1 MKKVVVLL
9 ILSMLYMSPTFGYP
23 PEYPYY
29 QSDNIMYYVF
39 ESEKTANVVTY
50 YMEFRVGWRP
60 FIYRDAVTIP
70 ETITYN
76 RQVFRV
82 TSFSSSYPD
91 YYSCVS
97 KITSLELPNTL
108 SSLGSLAYSRI
119 KSIDVPEALLGISDY
134 GFYGCYSLRD
144 LVIPDKVKTIGN
156 YAFANCIGL
165 THVHLGKSVE
175 TIGENVFLNSDSLT
189 SITVD
194 EENPYFM
201 VEDGVLYSK
210 DKRELLYCPKN
221 FSGIYRV
228 AEEVKRIGKSAFR
241 NCNQLTEIVLPE
253 GLEVIGDTAF
263 YGCTQLKQISL
274 PKSVSQI
281 GAYAYKGCPL
291 QGTLDLMNIKDIG
304 EGAFEGCTGLT
315 SVVLPENLLRIEASL
330 FQGCTGLTV
339 VNIPQCVTTIG
350 TSAFA
355 SCSRLQSVSIP
366 DEVERIEDYAFKGCS
381 NMKHLAIGNSV
392 KKIGVEAFGE
402 CRRLKSL
409 SIPASVDSILS
420 SFVDCDS
427 VSSLELKDGNRPI
440 LIEGKCFNGG
450 NMMIDTLYIGRKIS
464 GVPQFNECAYLST
477 LTVGSMILTMQDVSG
492 CKNLSKV
499 ICLGATPPEAT
510 MTTFSTVTLD
520 GTLVVPASAEEV
532 YRRTAPWRFFYTIE
546 TFPDVAPTKL
556 ILDTESYQITREDE
570 ALSLLA
576 TVYPEHATFSGLRW
590 TSSNEM
596 VATVSETGI
605 VHSNKEGEADIT
617 VSLNDGALTATCHVS
632 VHYVDAVEEHEADQV
647 SIYPNP
653 VDDMLHIEGVTTGTS
668 ITLYDMTGRL
678 VLSDRAYGGAMTF
691 DMSALKRG
699 VYLCRIQNKTYKI
712 VKR

>member
-1 MKKVVVLL
+1 M
-9 ILSMLYMSPTFGYP
+9 
-23 PEYPYY
+23 
-29 QSDNIMYYVF
+29 
-39 ESEKTANVVTY
+39 
-50 YMEFRVGWRP
+50 
-60 FIYRDAVTIP
+60 
-70 ETITYN
+70 
-76 RQVFRV
+76 
-82 TSFSSSYPD
+82 
-91 YYSCVS
+91 
-97 KITSLELPNTL
+97 
-108 SSLGSLAYSRI
+108 
-119 KSIDVPEALLGISDY
+119 
-134 GFYGCYSLRD
+134 
-144 LVIPDKVKTIGN
+144 
-156 YAFANCIGL
+156 
-165 THVHLGKSVE
+165 HLGKSVE

-201 VEDGVLYSK
+201 VDDGVLYSK

-355 SCSRLQSVSIP
+355 SCSRLQSVAIP

-492 CKNLSKV
+492 CKDLSKV

-570 ALSLLA
+570 VLSLLA

-653 VDDMLHIEGVTTGTS
+653 VDDMLHIDGVTTGTS

-699 VYLCRIQNKTYKI
+699 VYLCRIQNRTYKI

>member
-1 MKKVVVLL
+1 M
-9 ILSMLYMSPTFGYP
+9 
-23 PEYPYY
+23 
-29 QSDNIMYYVF
+29 
-39 ESEKTANVVTY
+39 
-50 YMEFRVGWRP
+50 
-60 FIYRDAVTIP
+60 
-70 ETITYN
+70 
-76 RQVFRV
+76 
-82 TSFSSSYPD
+82 
-91 YYSCVS
+91 
-97 KITSLELPNTL
+97 
-108 SSLGSLAYSRI
+108 
-119 KSIDVPEALLGISDY
+119 
-134 GFYGCYSLRD
+134 
-144 LVIPDKVKTIGN
+144 
-156 YAFANCIGL
+156 
-165 THVHLGKSVE
+165 HLGKSVE

-201 VEDGVLYSK
+201 VDDGVLYSK

-228 AEEVKRIGKSAFR
+228 AEEVKRISKSAFR

-263 YGCTQLKQISL
+263 YGCTQLKRISL

-355 SCSRLQSVSIP
+355 SCSRLQSVAIP

-427 VSSLELKDGNRPI
+427 VSSLDLKDGNRPI

-492 CKNLSKV
+492 CKDLSKV

-546 TFPDVAPTKL
+546 TFPDVAPAKL

-570 ALSLLA
+570 VLSLLA

-653 VDDMLHIEGVTTGTS
+653 VDDMLHIDGVTTGTS

-699 VYLCRIQNKTYKI
+699 VYLCRIQNRTYKI

>member
-1 MKKVVVLL
+1 M
-9 ILSMLYMSPTFGYP
+9 
-23 PEYPYY
+23 
-29 QSDNIMYYVF
+29 
-39 ESEKTANVVTY
+39 
-50 YMEFRVGWRP
+50 
-60 FIYRDAVTIP
+60 
-70 ETITYN
+70 
-76 RQVFRV
+76 
-82 TSFSSSYPD
+82 
-91 YYSCVS
+91 
-97 KITSLELPNTL
+97 
-108 SSLGSLAYSRI
+108 
-119 KSIDVPEALLGISDY
+119 
-134 GFYGCYSLRD
+134 
-144 LVIPDKVKTIGN
+144 
-156 YAFANCIGL
+156 
-165 THVHLGKSVE
+165 HLGKSVE

-201 VEDGVLYSK
+201 VDDGVLYSK

-339 VNIPQCVTTIG
+339 VNIPQCVTAIG

-355 SCSRLQSVSIP
+355 SCSRLQSVAIP

-492 CKNLSKV
+492 CKDLSKV

-546 TFPDVAPTKL
+546 TFPDVAPAKL

-570 ALSLLA
+570 VLSLLA
-576 TVYPEHATFSGLRW
+576 TVYPEPATFSGLRW

-653 VDDMLHIEGVTTGTS
+653 VDDMLHIDGVTTGTS

-699 VYLCRIQNKTYKI
+699 VYLCRIQNRTYKI

>member
-1 MKKVVVLL
+1 M
-9 ILSMLYMSPTFGYP
+9 
-23 PEYPYY
+23 
-29 QSDNIMYYVF
+29 
-39 ESEKTANVVTY
+39 
-50 YMEFRVGWRP
+50 
-60 FIYRDAVTIP
+60 
-70 ETITYN
+70 
-76 RQVFRV
+76 
-82 TSFSSSYPD
+82 
-91 YYSCVS
+91 
-97 KITSLELPNTL
+97 
-108 SSLGSLAYSRI
+108 
-119 KSIDVPEALLGISDY
+119 
-134 GFYGCYSLRD
+134 
-144 LVIPDKVKTIGN
+144 
-156 YAFANCIGL
+156 
-165 THVHLGKSVE
+165 HLGKSVE

-201 VEDGVLYSK
+201 VDDGVLYSK

-228 AEEVKRIGKSAFR
+228 AEEVKRISKSAFR

-263 YGCTQLKQISL
+263 YGCTQLKRISL

-355 SCSRLQSVSIP
+355 SCSRLQSVAIP

-492 CKNLSKV
+492 CKDLSKV

-546 TFPDVAPTKL
+546 TFPDVAPAKL

-570 ALSLLA
+570 VLSLLA

-653 VDDMLHIEGVTTGTS
+653 VDDMLHIDGVTTGTS

-678 VLSDRAYGGAMTF
+678 VLSDRAYGVAMTF

-699 VYLCRIQNKTYKI
+699 VYLCRIQNRTYKI

>member
-1 MKKVVVLL
+1 M
-9 ILSMLYMSPTFGYP
+9 
-23 PEYPYY
+23 
-29 QSDNIMYYVF
+29 
-39 ESEKTANVVTY
+39 
-50 YMEFRVGWRP
+50 
-60 FIYRDAVTIP
+60 
-70 ETITYN
+70 
-76 RQVFRV
+76 
-82 TSFSSSYPD
+82 
-91 YYSCVS
+91 
-97 KITSLELPNTL
+97 
-108 SSLGSLAYSRI
+108 
-119 KSIDVPEALLGISDY
+119 
-134 GFYGCYSLRD
+134 
-144 LVIPDKVKTIGN
+144 
-156 YAFANCIGL
+156 
-165 THVHLGKSVE
+165 HLGKSVE

-201 VEDGVLYSK
+201 VDDGVLYSK

-241 NCNQLTEIVLPE
+241 ICNQLTEIVLPE

-339 VNIPQCVTTIG
+339 VNIPQCVTAIG
-350 TSAFA
+350 ISAFA
-355 SCSRLQSVSIP
+355 SCSRLQSVAIP

-492 CKNLSKV
+492 CKDLSKV

-546 TFPDVAPTKL
+546 TFPDVAPAKL

-570 ALSLLA
+570 VLSLLA

-653 VDDMLHIEGVTTGTS
+653 VDDMLHIDGVITGTS

-699 VYLCRIQNKTYKI
+699 VYLCRIQNRTYKI

>member
-1 MKKVVVLL
+1 M
-9 ILSMLYMSPTFGYP
+9 
-23 PEYPYY
+23 
-29 QSDNIMYYVF
+29 
-39 ESEKTANVVTY
+39 
-50 YMEFRVGWRP
+50 
-60 FIYRDAVTIP
+60 
-70 ETITYN
+70 
-76 RQVFRV
+76 
-82 TSFSSSYPD
+82 
-91 YYSCVS
+91 
-97 KITSLELPNTL
+97 
-108 SSLGSLAYSRI
+108 
-119 KSIDVPEALLGISDY
+119 
-134 GFYGCYSLRD
+134 
-144 LVIPDKVKTIGN
+144 
-156 YAFANCIGL
+156 
-165 THVHLGKSVE
+165 HLGKSVE

-201 VEDGVLYSK
+201 VDDGVLYSK

-355 SCSRLQSVSIP
+355 SCSRLQSVAIP

-492 CKNLSKV
+492 CKDLSKV

-546 TFPDVAPTKL
+546 TFPDVAPAKL

-570 ALSLLA
+570 VLSLLA

-596 VATVSETGI
+596 VATVSDTGI

-653 VDDMLHIEGVTTGTS
+653 VDDMLHIDGVTTGTS

-699 VYLCRIQNKTYKI
+699 VYLCRIQNRTYKI

>member
-1 MKKVVVLL
+1 M
-9 ILSMLYMSPTFGYP
+9 
-23 PEYPYY
+23 
-29 QSDNIMYYVF
+29 
-39 ESEKTANVVTY
+39 
-50 YMEFRVGWRP
+50 
-60 FIYRDAVTIP
+60 
-70 ETITYN
+70 
-76 RQVFRV
+76 
-82 TSFSSSYPD
+82 
-91 YYSCVS
+91 
-97 KITSLELPNTL
+97 
-108 SSLGSLAYSRI
+108 
-119 KSIDVPEALLGISDY
+119 
-134 GFYGCYSLRD
+134 
-144 LVIPDKVKTIGN
+144 
-156 YAFANCIGL
+156 
-165 THVHLGKSVE
+165 HLGKSVE

-201 VEDGVLYSK
+201 VDDGVLYSK

-355 SCSRLQSVSIP
+355 SCSRLQSVAIP

-492 CKNLSKV
+492 CKDLSKV

-546 TFPDVAPTKL
+546 TFPDVAPAKL

-570 ALSLLA
+570 VLSLLA

-617 VSLNDGALTATCHVS
+617 VLLNDGALTATCHVS

-653 VDDMLHIEGVTTGTS
+653 VDDMLHIDGVTTGTS

-699 VYLCRIQNKTYKI
+699 VYLCRIQNRTYKI

>member
-1 MKKVVVLL
+1 M
-9 ILSMLYMSPTFGYP
+9 
-23 PEYPYY
+23 
-29 QSDNIMYYVF
+29 
-39 ESEKTANVVTY
+39 
-50 YMEFRVGWRP
+50 
-60 FIYRDAVTIP
+60 
-70 ETITYN
+70 
-76 RQVFRV
+76 
-82 TSFSSSYPD
+82 
-91 YYSCVS
+91 
-97 KITSLELPNTL
+97 
-108 SSLGSLAYSRI
+108 
-119 KSIDVPEALLGISDY
+119 
-134 GFYGCYSLRD
+134 
-144 LVIPDKVKTIGN
+144 
-156 YAFANCIGL
+156 
-165 THVHLGKSVE
+165 HLGKSVE

-201 VEDGVLYSK
+201 VDDGVLYSK

-281 GAYAYKGCPL
+281 GAYAYKCCPL

-339 VNIPQCVTTIG
+339 VNIPQCVTAIG
-350 TSAFA
+350 ISAFA
-355 SCSRLQSVSIP
+355 SCSRLQSVAIP

-492 CKNLSKV
+492 CKDLSKV

-546 TFPDVAPTKL
+546 TFPDVAPAKL

-570 ALSLLA
+570 VLSLLA

-653 VDDMLHIEGVTTGTS
+653 VDDMLHIDGVITGTS

-699 VYLCRIQNKTYKI
+699 VYLCRIQNRTYKI

>member
-1 MKKVVVLL
+1 M
-9 ILSMLYMSPTFGYP
+9 
-23 PEYPYY
+23 
-29 QSDNIMYYVF
+29 
-39 ESEKTANVVTY
+39 
-50 YMEFRVGWRP
+50 
-60 FIYRDAVTIP
+60 
-70 ETITYN
+70 
-76 RQVFRV
+76 
-82 TSFSSSYPD
+82 
-91 YYSCVS
+91 
-97 KITSLELPNTL
+97 
-108 SSLGSLAYSRI
+108 
-119 KSIDVPEALLGISDY
+119 
-134 GFYGCYSLRD
+134 
-144 LVIPDKVKTIGN
+144 
-156 YAFANCIGL
+156 
-165 THVHLGKSVE
+165 HLGKSVE

-201 VEDGVLYSK
+201 VDDGVLYSK

-228 AEEVKRIGKSAFR
+228 AEEVKRISKSAFR

-263 YGCTQLKQISL
+263 YGCTQLKRISL

-315 SVVLPENLLRIEASL
+315 SVVLPENLLRIEVSL

-355 SCSRLQSVSIP
+355 SCSRLQSVAIP

-492 CKNLSKV
+492 CKDLSKV

-546 TFPDVAPTKL
+546 TFPDVAPAKL

-570 ALSLLA
+570 VLSLLA

-653 VDDMLHIEGVTTGTS
+653 VDDMLHIDGVTTGTS

-699 VYLCRIQNKTYKI
+699 VYLCRIQNRTYKI

>member
-1 MKKVVVLL
+1 M
-9 ILSMLYMSPTFGYP
+9 
-23 PEYPYY
+23 
-29 QSDNIMYYVF
+29 
-39 ESEKTANVVTY
+39 
-50 YMEFRVGWRP
+50 
-60 FIYRDAVTIP
+60 
-70 ETITYN
+70 
-76 RQVFRV
+76 
-82 TSFSSSYPD
+82 
-91 YYSCVS
+91 
-97 KITSLELPNTL
+97 
-108 SSLGSLAYSRI
+108 
-119 KSIDVPEALLGISDY
+119 
-134 GFYGCYSLRD
+134 
-144 LVIPDKVKTIGN
+144 
-156 YAFANCIGL
+156 
-165 THVHLGKSVE
+165 HLGKSVE

-201 VEDGVLYSK
+201 VDDGVLYSK

-355 SCSRLQSVSIP
+355 SCSRLQSVAIP

-492 CKNLSKV
+492 CKDLSKV

-546 TFPDVAPTKL
+546 TFPDVAPAKL

-570 ALSLLA
+570 VLSLLA

-653 VDDMLHIEGVTTGTS
+653 VADMLHIDGVTTGTS
-668 ITLYDMTGRL
+668 ITLYDMPGRL

-699 VYLCRIQNKTYKI
+699 VYLCRIQNRTYKI

>member
-1 MKKVVVLL
+1 M
-9 ILSMLYMSPTFGYP
+9 
-23 PEYPYY
+23 
-29 QSDNIMYYVF
+29 
-39 ESEKTANVVTY
+39 
-50 YMEFRVGWRP
+50 
-60 FIYRDAVTIP
+60 
-70 ETITYN
+70 
-76 RQVFRV
+76 
-82 TSFSSSYPD
+82 
-91 YYSCVS
+91 
-97 KITSLELPNTL
+97 
-108 SSLGSLAYSRI
+108 
-119 KSIDVPEALLGISDY
+119 
-134 GFYGCYSLRD
+134 
-144 LVIPDKVKTIGN
+144 
-156 YAFANCIGL
+156 
-165 THVHLGKSVE
+165 HLGKSVE

-201 VEDGVLYSK
+201 VDDGVLYSK

-228 AEEVKRIGKSAFR
+228 AEEVKRISKSAFR

-263 YGCTQLKQISL
+263 YGCTQLKRISL

-355 SCSRLQSVSIP
+355 SCSRLQSVAIP

-492 CKNLSKV
+492 CKDLSKV

-546 TFPDVAPTKL
+546 TFPDVAPAKL

-699 VYLCRIQNKTYKI
+699 VYLCRIQNRTYKI

>member
-1 MKKVVVLL
+1 M
-9 ILSMLYMSPTFGYP
+9 
-23 PEYPYY
+23 
-29 QSDNIMYYVF
+29 
-39 ESEKTANVVTY
+39 
-50 YMEFRVGWRP
+50 
-60 FIYRDAVTIP
+60 
-70 ETITYN
+70 
-76 RQVFRV
+76 
-82 TSFSSSYPD
+82 
-91 YYSCVS
+91 
-97 KITSLELPNTL
+97 
-108 SSLGSLAYSRI
+108 
-119 KSIDVPEALLGISDY
+119 
-134 GFYGCYSLRD
+134 
-144 LVIPDKVKTIGN
+144 
-156 YAFANCIGL
+156 
-165 THVHLGKSVE
+165 HLGKSVE

-201 VEDGVLYSK
+201 VDDGVLYSK

-339 VNIPQCVTTIG
+339 VNIPQCVTAIG
-350 TSAFA
+350 TSAFRQ
-355 SCSRLQSVSIP
+355 CSRLQSVAIP

-492 CKNLSKV
+492 CKDLSKV

-546 TFPDVAPTKL
+546 TFPDVAPAKL

-570 ALSLLA
+570 VLSLLA

-653 VDDMLHIEGVTTGTS
+653 VDDMLHIDGVTTGTS

-699 VYLCRIQNKTYKI
+699 VYLCRIQNRTYKI

>member
-1 MKKVVVLL
+1 M
-9 ILSMLYMSPTFGYP
+9 
-23 PEYPYY
+23 
-29 QSDNIMYYVF
+29 
-39 ESEKTANVVTY
+39 
-50 YMEFRVGWRP
+50 
-60 FIYRDAVTIP
+60 
-70 ETITYN
+70 
-76 RQVFRV
+76 
-82 TSFSSSYPD
+82 
-91 YYSCVS
+91 
-97 KITSLELPNTL
+97 
-108 SSLGSLAYSRI
+108 
-119 KSIDVPEALLGISDY
+119 
-134 GFYGCYSLRD
+134 
-144 LVIPDKVKTIGN
+144 
-156 YAFANCIGL
+156 
-165 THVHLGKSVE
+165 HLGKSVE

-201 VEDGVLYSK
+201 VDDGVLYSK

-355 SCSRLQSVSIP
+355 SCSRLQSVAIP

-546 TFPDVAPTKL
+546 TFPDVAPAKL

-570 ALSLLA
+570 VLSLLA

-653 VDDMLHIEGVTTGTS
+653 VDDMLHIDGVITGTS

-699 VYLCRIQNKTYKI
+699 VYLCRIQNRTYKI

>member
-1 MKKVVVLL
+1 MKKVVALL
-9 ILSMLYMSPTFGYP
+9 ILSMLYMSPSFGYP

-60 FIYRDAVTIP
+60 FVYRDAVTIP

-119 KSIDVPEALLGISDY
+119 KSIDLPEALLGISDY
-134 GFYGCYSLRD
+134 GFYGCYSSRD

-175 TIGENVFLNSDSLT
+175 TIGENVFLNSDSLI

-201 VEDGVLYSK
+201 VDDGVLYSK

-355 SCSRLQSVSIP
+355 SCSRLQSVAIP

-492 CKNLSKV
+492 CKDLSKV

-546 TFPDVAPTKL
+546 TFPDVAPAKL

-570 ALSLLA
+570 VLSLLA

-653 VDDMLHIEGVTTGTS
+653 VDDMLHIDGVTTGTS

-699 VYLCRIQNKTYKI
+699 VYLCRIQNRTYKI

>member
-1 MKKVVVLL
+1 M
-9 ILSMLYMSPTFGYP
+9 
-23 PEYPYY
+23 
-29 QSDNIMYYVF
+29 
-39 ESEKTANVVTY
+39 
-50 YMEFRVGWRP
+50 
-60 FIYRDAVTIP
+60 
-70 ETITYN
+70 
-76 RQVFRV
+76 
-82 TSFSSSYPD
+82 
-91 YYSCVS
+91 
-97 KITSLELPNTL
+97 
-108 SSLGSLAYSRI
+108 
-119 KSIDVPEALLGISDY
+119 
-134 GFYGCYSLRD
+134 
-144 LVIPDKVKTIGN
+144 
-156 YAFANCIGL
+156 
-165 THVHLGKSVE
+165 HLGKSVE

-201 VEDGVLYSK
+201 VDDGVLYSK

-339 VNIPQCVTTIG
+339 VNIPQCVTAIG
-350 TSAFA
+350 ISAFA
-355 SCSRLQSVSIP
+355 SCSRLQSVAIP

-440 LIEGKCFNGG
+440 LIEDKCFNGG

-492 CKNLSKV
+492 CKDLSKV

-546 TFPDVAPTKL
+546 TFPDVAPAKL

-570 ALSLLA
+570 VLSLLA

-653 VDDMLHIEGVTTGTS
+653 VDDMLHIDGVITGTS

-699 VYLCRIQNKTYKI
+699 VYLCRIQNRTYKI

>member
-1 MKKVVVLL
+1 M
-9 ILSMLYMSPTFGYP
+9 
-23 PEYPYY
+23 
-29 QSDNIMYYVF
+29 
-39 ESEKTANVVTY
+39 
-50 YMEFRVGWRP
+50 
-60 FIYRDAVTIP
+60 
-70 ETITYN
+70 
-76 RQVFRV
+76 
-82 TSFSSSYPD
+82 
-91 YYSCVS
+91 
-97 KITSLELPNTL
+97 
-108 SSLGSLAYSRI
+108 
-119 KSIDVPEALLGISDY
+119 
-134 GFYGCYSLRD
+134 
-144 LVIPDKVKTIGN
+144 
-156 YAFANCIGL
+156 
-165 THVHLGKSVE
+165 HLGKSVE

-201 VEDGVLYSK
+201 VDDGVLYSK

-339 VNIPQCVTTIG
+339 VNIPQCVTAIG

-355 SCSRLQSVSIP
+355 SCSRLQSVAIP

-492 CKNLSKV
+492 CKDLSKV

-546 TFPDVAPTKL
+546 TFPDVAPAKL

-570 ALSLLA
+570 VLSLLA

-653 VDDMLHIEGVTTGTS
+653 VDDMLHIDGVTTGTS

-691 DMSALKRG
+691 EMSALKRG
-699 VYLCRIQNKTYKI
+699 VYLCRIQNRTYKI

>member
-1 MKKVVVLL
+1 M
-9 ILSMLYMSPTFGYP
+9 
-23 PEYPYY
+23 
-29 QSDNIMYYVF
+29 
-39 ESEKTANVVTY
+39 
-50 YMEFRVGWRP
+50 
-60 FIYRDAVTIP
+60 
-70 ETITYN
+70 
-76 RQVFRV
+76 
-82 TSFSSSYPD
+82 
-91 YYSCVS
+91 
-97 KITSLELPNTL
+97 
-108 SSLGSLAYSRI
+108 
-119 KSIDVPEALLGISDY
+119 
-134 GFYGCYSLRD
+134 
-144 LVIPDKVKTIGN
+144 
-156 YAFANCIGL
+156 
-165 THVHLGKSVE
+165 HLGKSVE

-339 VNIPQCVTTIG
+339 VNIPQCVTAIG

-355 SCSRLQSVSIP
+355 SCSRLQSVAIP

-492 CKNLSKV
+492 CKDLSKV

-546 TFPDVAPTKL
+546 TFPDVAPAKL

-570 ALSLLA
+570 VLSLLA

-699 VYLCRIQNKTYKI
+699 VYLCRIQNRTYKI

>member
-1 MKKVVVLL
+1 M
-9 ILSMLYMSPTFGYP
+9 
-23 PEYPYY
+23 
-29 QSDNIMYYVF
+29 
-39 ESEKTANVVTY
+39 
-50 YMEFRVGWRP
+50 
-60 FIYRDAVTIP
+60 
-70 ETITYN
+70 
-76 RQVFRV
+76 
-82 TSFSSSYPD
+82 
-91 YYSCVS
+91 
-97 KITSLELPNTL
+97 
-108 SSLGSLAYSRI
+108 
-119 KSIDVPEALLGISDY
+119 
-134 GFYGCYSLRD
+134 
-144 LVIPDKVKTIGN
+144 
-156 YAFANCIGL
+156 
-165 THVHLGKSVE
+165 HLGKSVE

-201 VEDGVLYSK
+201 VDDGVLYSK

-339 VNIPQCVTTIG
+339 VNIPQCVTAIG

-355 SCSRLQSVSIP
+355 SCSRLQSVAIP

-492 CKNLSKV
+492 CKDLSKV

-546 TFPDVAPTKL
+546 TFPDVAPAKL

-570 ALSLLA
+570 VLSLLA

-596 VATVSETGI
+596 VVTVSETGI

-653 VDDMLHIEGVTTGTS
+653 VDDMLHIDGVITGTS

-699 VYLCRIQNKTYKI
+699 VYLCRIQNRTYKI

>member
-1 MKKVVVLL
+1 M
-9 ILSMLYMSPTFGYP
+9 
-23 PEYPYY
+23 
-29 QSDNIMYYVF
+29 
-39 ESEKTANVVTY
+39 
-50 YMEFRVGWRP
+50 
-60 FIYRDAVTIP
+60 
-70 ETITYN
+70 
-76 RQVFRV
+76 
-82 TSFSSSYPD
+82 
-91 YYSCVS
+91 
-97 KITSLELPNTL
+97 
-108 SSLGSLAYSRI
+108 
-119 KSIDVPEALLGISDY
+119 
-134 GFYGCYSLRD
+134 
-144 LVIPDKVKTIGN
+144 
-156 YAFANCIGL
+156 
-165 THVHLGKSVE
+165 HLGKSVE

-201 VEDGVLYSK
+201 VDDGVLYSK

-355 SCSRLQSVSIP
+355 SCSRLQSVAIP

-492 CKNLSKV
+492 CKDLSKV

-546 TFPDVAPTKL
+546 TFPDVAPAKL

-570 ALSLLA
+570 VLSLLA

-632 VHYVDAVEEHEADQV
+632 VYYVDAVEEHEADQV

-653 VDDMLHIEGVTTGTS
+653 VDDMLHIDGVTTGTS

-699 VYLCRIQNKTYKI
+699 VYLCRIQNRTYKI

>member
-1 MKKVVVLL
+1 M
-9 ILSMLYMSPTFGYP
+9 
-23 PEYPYY
+23 
-29 QSDNIMYYVF
+29 
-39 ESEKTANVVTY
+39 
-50 YMEFRVGWRP
+50 
-60 FIYRDAVTIP
+60 
-70 ETITYN
+70 
-76 RQVFRV
+76 
-82 TSFSSSYPD
+82 
-91 YYSCVS
+91 
-97 KITSLELPNTL
+97 
-108 SSLGSLAYSRI
+108 
-119 KSIDVPEALLGISDY
+119 
-134 GFYGCYSLRD
+134 
-144 LVIPDKVKTIGN
+144 
-156 YAFANCIGL
+156 
-165 THVHLGKSVE
+165 HLGKSVE

-201 VEDGVLYSK
+201 VDDGVLYSK

-355 SCSRLQSVSIP
+355 SCSRLQSVAIP

-427 VSSLELKDGNRPI
+427 VSSLELKAGNRPI

-492 CKNLSKV
+492 CKDLSKV

-546 TFPDVAPTKL
+546 TFPDVAPAKL

-570 ALSLLA
+570 VLSLLA

-653 VDDMLHIEGVTTGTS
+653 VDDMLHIDGVTTGTS

-699 VYLCRIQNKTYKI
+699 VYLCRIQNRTYKI

>member
-1 MKKVVVLL
+1 M
-9 ILSMLYMSPTFGYP
+9 
-23 PEYPYY
+23 
-29 QSDNIMYYVF
+29 
-39 ESEKTANVVTY
+39 
-50 YMEFRVGWRP
+50 
-60 FIYRDAVTIP
+60 
-70 ETITYN
+70 
-76 RQVFRV
+76 
-82 TSFSSSYPD
+82 
-91 YYSCVS
+91 
-97 KITSLELPNTL
+97 
-108 SSLGSLAYSRI
+108 
-119 KSIDVPEALLGISDY
+119 
-134 GFYGCYSLRD
+134 
-144 LVIPDKVKTIGN
+144 
-156 YAFANCIGL
+156 
-165 THVHLGKSVE
+165 HLGKSVE

-201 VEDGVLYSK
+201 VDDGVLYSK

-339 VNIPQCVTTIG
+339 VNIPQCVTAIG

-355 SCSRLQSVSIP
+355 SCSRLQSVAIP

-492 CKNLSKV
+492 CKDLSKV

-546 TFPDVAPTKL
+546 TFPDVAPAKL

-570 ALSLLA
+570 VLSLLA

-699 VYLCRIQNKTYKI
+699 VYLCRIQNRTYKI
-712 VKR
+712 VKQ

>member
-1 MKKVVVLL
+1 M
-9 ILSMLYMSPTFGYP
+9 
-23 PEYPYY
+23 
-29 QSDNIMYYVF
+29 
-39 ESEKTANVVTY
+39 
-50 YMEFRVGWRP
+50 
-60 FIYRDAVTIP
+60 
-70 ETITYN
+70 
-76 RQVFRV
+76 
-82 TSFSSSYPD
+82 
-91 YYSCVS
+91 
-97 KITSLELPNTL
+97 
-108 SSLGSLAYSRI
+108 
-119 KSIDVPEALLGISDY
+119 
-134 GFYGCYSLRD
+134 
-144 LVIPDKVKTIGN
+144 
-156 YAFANCIGL
+156 
-165 THVHLGKSVE
+165 HLGKSVE

-201 VEDGVLYSK
+201 VDDGVLYSK

-241 NCNQLTEIVLPE
+241 NCNQLSEIVLPE

-291 QGTLDLMNIKDIG
+291 QGTLDLMNFKDIG
-304 EGAFEGCTGLT
+304 EGAFEGCTGLS

-350 TSAFA
+350 ASAFA
-355 SCSRLQSVSIP
+355 SCSRLQSVAIP

-492 CKNLSKV
+492 CKDLSKV

-546 TFPDVAPTKL
+546 TFPDVAPAKL

-570 ALSLLA
+570 VLSLLA

-653 VDDMLHIEGVTTGTS
+653 VDDMLHIDGVTTGTS

-699 VYLCRIQNKTYKI
+699 VYLCRIQNRTYKI

>member
-1 MKKVVVLL
+1 M
-9 ILSMLYMSPTFGYP
+9 
-23 PEYPYY
+23 
-29 QSDNIMYYVF
+29 
-39 ESEKTANVVTY
+39 
-50 YMEFRVGWRP
+50 
-60 FIYRDAVTIP
+60 
-70 ETITYN
+70 
-76 RQVFRV
+76 
-82 TSFSSSYPD
+82 
-91 YYSCVS
+91 
-97 KITSLELPNTL
+97 
-108 SSLGSLAYSRI
+108 
-119 KSIDVPEALLGISDY
+119 
-134 GFYGCYSLRD
+134 
-144 LVIPDKVKTIGN
+144 
-156 YAFANCIGL
+156 
-165 THVHLGKSVE
+165 HLGKSVE

-201 VEDGVLYSK
+201 VDDGVLYSK

-228 AEEVKRIGKSAFR
+228 AEEVKRISKSAFR

-263 YGCTQLKQISL
+263 YGCTQLKRISL

-355 SCSRLQSVSIP
+355 SCSRLQSVAIP

-427 VSSLELKDGNRPI
+427 VSSLELKDGNRPS

-492 CKNLSKV
+492 CKDLSKV

-546 TFPDVAPTKL
+546 TFPDVAPAKL

-570 ALSLLA
+570 VLSLLA

-653 VDDMLHIEGVTTGTS
+653 VDDMLHIDGVTTGTS

-699 VYLCRIQNKTYKI
+699 VYLCRIQNRTYKI

>member
-1 MKKVVVLL
+1 M
-9 ILSMLYMSPTFGYP
+9 
-23 PEYPYY
+23 
-29 QSDNIMYYVF
+29 
-39 ESEKTANVVTY
+39 
-50 YMEFRVGWRP
+50 
-60 FIYRDAVTIP
+60 
-70 ETITYN
+70 
-76 RQVFRV
+76 
-82 TSFSSSYPD
+82 
-91 YYSCVS
+91 
-97 KITSLELPNTL
+97 
-108 SSLGSLAYSRI
+108 
-119 KSIDVPEALLGISDY
+119 
-134 GFYGCYSLRD
+134 
-144 LVIPDKVKTIGN
+144 
-156 YAFANCIGL
+156 
-165 THVHLGKSVE
+165 HLGKSVE

-201 VEDGVLYSK
+201 VDDGVLYSK

-355 SCSRLQSVSIP
+355 SCSRLQSVAIP

-420 SFVDCDS
+420 SFGDCDS

-492 CKNLSKV
+492 CKDLSKV

-546 TFPDVAPTKL
+546 TFPDVAPAKL

-570 ALSLLA
+570 VLSLLA

-653 VDDMLHIEGVTTGTS
+653 VDDMLHIDGVTTGTS

-699 VYLCRIQNKTYKI
+699 VYLCRIQNRTYKI

>member
-1 MKKVVVLL
+1 M
-9 ILSMLYMSPTFGYP
+9 
-23 PEYPYY
+23 
-29 QSDNIMYYVF
+29 
-39 ESEKTANVVTY
+39 
-50 YMEFRVGWRP
+50 
-60 FIYRDAVTIP
+60 
-70 ETITYN
+70 
-76 RQVFRV
+76 
-82 TSFSSSYPD
+82 
-91 YYSCVS
+91 
-97 KITSLELPNTL
+97 
-108 SSLGSLAYSRI
+108 
-119 KSIDVPEALLGISDY
+119 
-134 GFYGCYSLRD
+134 
-144 LVIPDKVKTIGN
+144 
-156 YAFANCIGL
+156 
-165 THVHLGKSVE
+165 HLGKSVE

-201 VEDGVLYSK
+201 VDDGVLYSK

>member
-1 MKKVVVLL
+1 M
-9 ILSMLYMSPTFGYP
+9 
-23 PEYPYY
+23 
-29 QSDNIMYYVF
+29 
-39 ESEKTANVVTY
+39 
-50 YMEFRVGWRP
+50 
-60 FIYRDAVTIP
+60 
-70 ETITYN
+70 
-76 RQVFRV
+76 
-82 TSFSSSYPD
+82 
-91 YYSCVS
+91 
-97 KITSLELPNTL
+97 
-108 SSLGSLAYSRI
+108 
-119 KSIDVPEALLGISDY
+119 
-134 GFYGCYSLRD
+134 
-144 LVIPDKVKTIGN
+144 
-156 YAFANCIGL
+156 
-165 THVHLGKSVE
+165 HLGKSVE

-201 VEDGVLYSK
+201 VDDGVLYSK

-339 VNIPQCVTTIG
+339 VNIPQCVTAIG

-355 SCSRLQSVSIP
+355 SCSRLQSVAIP

-381 NMKHLAIGNSV
+381 NMKYLAIGNSV

-492 CKNLSKV
+492 CKDLSKV

-546 TFPDVAPTKL
+546 TFPDVAPAKL

-570 ALSLLA
+570 VLSLLA

-653 VDDMLHIEGVTTGTS
+653 VDDMLHIDGVTTGTS

-699 VYLCRIQNKTYKI
+699 VYLCRIQNRTYKI

>member
-1 MKKVVVLL
+1 M
-9 ILSMLYMSPTFGYP
+9 
-23 PEYPYY
+23 
-29 QSDNIMYYVF
+29 
-39 ESEKTANVVTY
+39 
-50 YMEFRVGWRP
+50 
-60 FIYRDAVTIP
+60 
-70 ETITYN
+70 
-76 RQVFRV
+76 
-82 TSFSSSYPD
+82 
-91 YYSCVS
+91 
-97 KITSLELPNTL
+97 
-108 SSLGSLAYSRI
+108 
-119 KSIDVPEALLGISDY
+119 
-134 GFYGCYSLRD
+134 
-144 LVIPDKVKTIGN
+144 
-156 YAFANCIGL
+156 
-165 THVHLGKSVE
+165 HLGKSVE

-201 VEDGVLYSK
+201 VDDGVLYSK

-339 VNIPQCVTTIG
+339 VNIPQCVTAIG

-355 SCSRLQSVSIP
+355 SCSRLQSVAIP

-477 LTVGSMILTMQDVSG
+477 LTVGILTMQDVSG
-492 CKNLSKV
+492 CKDLSKV

-546 TFPDVAPTKL
+546 TFPDVAPAKL

-570 ALSLLA
+570 VLSLLA

-653 VDDMLHIEGVTTGTS
+653 VDDMLHIDGVTTGTS

-699 VYLCRIQNKTYKI
+699 VYLCRIQNRTYKI

>member
-1 MKKVVVLL
+1 M
-9 ILSMLYMSPTFGYP
+9 
-23 PEYPYY
+23 
-29 QSDNIMYYVF
+29 
-39 ESEKTANVVTY
+39 
-50 YMEFRVGWRP
+50 
-60 FIYRDAVTIP
+60 
-70 ETITYN
+70 
-76 RQVFRV
+76 
-82 TSFSSSYPD
+82 
-91 YYSCVS
+91 
-97 KITSLELPNTL
+97 
-108 SSLGSLAYSRI
+108 
-119 KSIDVPEALLGISDY
+119 
-134 GFYGCYSLRD
+134 
-144 LVIPDKVKTIGN
+144 
-156 YAFANCIGL
+156 
-165 THVHLGKSVE
+165 HLGKSVE

-201 VEDGVLYSK
+201 VDDGVLYSK

-339 VNIPQCVTTIG
+339 VNIPQCVTAIG

-355 SCSRLQSVSIP
+355 SCSRLQSVAIP

-464 GVPQFNECAYLST
+464 GVPQFIECAYLST

-492 CKNLSKV
+492 CKDLSKV

-546 TFPDVAPTKL
+546 TFPDVAPAKL

-570 ALSLLA
+570 VLSLLA

-653 VDDMLHIEGVTTGTS
+653 VDDMLHIDGVTTGTS

-699 VYLCRIQNKTYKI
+699 VYLCRIQNRTYKI

>member
-1 MKKVVVLL
+1 M
-9 ILSMLYMSPTFGYP
+9 
-23 PEYPYY
+23 
-29 QSDNIMYYVF
+29 
-39 ESEKTANVVTY
+39 
-50 YMEFRVGWRP
+50 
-60 FIYRDAVTIP
+60 
-70 ETITYN
+70 
-76 RQVFRV
+76 
-82 TSFSSSYPD
+82 
-91 YYSCVS
+91 
-97 KITSLELPNTL
+97 
-108 SSLGSLAYSRI
+108 
-119 KSIDVPEALLGISDY
+119 
-134 GFYGCYSLRD
+134 
-144 LVIPDKVKTIGN
+144 
-156 YAFANCIGL
+156 
-165 THVHLGKSVE
+165 HLGKSVE

-201 VEDGVLYSK
+201 VDDGVLYSK

-228 AEEVKRIGKSAFR
+228 AEEVKRIGKWAFR

-355 SCSRLQSVSIP
+355 SCSRLQSVAIP

-492 CKNLSKV
+492 CKDLSKV

-546 TFPDVAPTKL
+546 TFPDVAPAKL

-570 ALSLLA
+570 VLSLLA

-653 VDDMLHIEGVTTGTS
+653 VDDMLHIDGVTTGTS

-699 VYLCRIQNKTYKI
+699 VYLCRIQNRTYKI

>member
-1 MKKVVVLL
+1 M
-9 ILSMLYMSPTFGYP
+9 
-23 PEYPYY
+23 
-29 QSDNIMYYVF
+29 
-39 ESEKTANVVTY
+39 
-50 YMEFRVGWRP
+50 
-60 FIYRDAVTIP
+60 
-70 ETITYN
+70 
-76 RQVFRV
+76 
-82 TSFSSSYPD
+82 
-91 YYSCVS
+91 
-97 KITSLELPNTL
+97 
-108 SSLGSLAYSRI
+108 
-119 KSIDVPEALLGISDY
+119 
-134 GFYGCYSLRD
+134 
-144 LVIPDKVKTIGN
+144 
-156 YAFANCIGL
+156 
-165 THVHLGKSVE
+165 HLGKSVE

-201 VEDGVLYSK
+201 VDDGVLYSK

-291 QGTLDLMNIKDIG
+291 QGTLDLMNNKDIG
-304 EGAFEGCTGLT
+304 EGAIEGCTCLT
-315 SVVLPENLLRIEASL
+315 SDFFPENLFRIEASL

-355 SCSRLQSVSIP
+355 SCSRLQSVAIP

-492 CKNLSKV
+492 CKDLSKV

-546 TFPDVAPTKL
+546 TFPDVAPAKL

-570 ALSLLA
+570 VLSLLA

-653 VDDMLHIEGVTTGTS
+653 VDDMLHIDGVTTGTS

-699 VYLCRIQNKTYKI
+699 VYLCRIQNRTYKI

>member
-1 MKKVVVLL
+1 M
-9 ILSMLYMSPTFGYP
+9 
-23 PEYPYY
+23 
-29 QSDNIMYYVF
+29 
-39 ESEKTANVVTY
+39 
-50 YMEFRVGWRP
+50 
-60 FIYRDAVTIP
+60 
-70 ETITYN
+70 
-76 RQVFRV
+76 
-82 TSFSSSYPD
+82 
-91 YYSCVS
+91 
-97 KITSLELPNTL
+97 
-108 SSLGSLAYSRI
+108 
-119 KSIDVPEALLGISDY
+119 
-134 GFYGCYSLRD
+134 
-144 LVIPDKVKTIGN
+144 
-156 YAFANCIGL
+156 
-165 THVHLGKSVE
+165 HLGKSVE

-201 VEDGVLYSK
+201 VDDGVLYSK

-339 VNIPQCVTTIG
+339 VNIPQCVTAIG
-350 TSAFA
+350 ISAFA
-355 SCSRLQSVSIP
+355 SCSRLQSVAIP

-492 CKNLSKV
+492 CKDLSKV

-520 GTLVVPASAEEV
+520 STLVVPASAEEV

-546 TFPDVAPTKL
+546 TFPDVAPAKL

-570 ALSLLA
+570 VLSLLA

-653 VDDMLHIEGVTTGTS
+653 VDDMLHIDGVTTGTS

-678 VLSDRAYGGAMTF
+678 VLSDRAYGGTMTF

-699 VYLCRIQNKTYKI
+699 VYLCRIQNRTYKI

>member
-1 MKKVVVLL
+1 M
-9 ILSMLYMSPTFGYP
+9 
-23 PEYPYY
+23 
-29 QSDNIMYYVF
+29 
-39 ESEKTANVVTY
+39 
-50 YMEFRVGWRP
+50 
-60 FIYRDAVTIP
+60 
-70 ETITYN
+70 
-76 RQVFRV
+76 
-82 TSFSSSYPD
+82 
-91 YYSCVS
+91 
-97 KITSLELPNTL
+97 
-108 SSLGSLAYSRI
+108 
-119 KSIDVPEALLGISDY
+119 
-134 GFYGCYSLRD
+134 
-144 LVIPDKVKTIGN
+144 
-156 YAFANCIGL
+156 
-165 THVHLGKSVE
+165 HLGKSVE

-201 VEDGVLYSK
+201 VDDGVLYSK

-355 SCSRLQSVSIP
+355 SCSRLQSVAIP

-492 CKNLSKV
+492 CKDLSKV

-546 TFPDVAPTKL
+546 TFPDVAPAKL

-570 ALSLLA
+570 VLSLLA

-632 VHYVDAVEEHEADQV
+632 VHYVDVVEEHEADQV

-653 VDDMLHIEGVTTGTS
+653 VDDMLHIDGVTTGTS

-699 VYLCRIQNKTYKI
+699 VYLCRIQNRTYKI

>member
-1 MKKVVVLL
+1 
-9 ILSMLYMSPTFGYP
+9 MLH
-23 PEYPYY
+23 
-29 QSDNIMYYVF
+29 
-39 ESEKTANVVTY
+39 
-50 YMEFRVGWRP
+50 
-60 FIYRDAVTIP
+60 
-70 ETITYN
+70 
-76 RQVFRV
+76 
-82 TSFSSSYPD
+82 
-91 YYSCVS
+91 YS
-97 KITSLELPNTL
+97 
-108 SSLGSLAYSRI
+108 
-119 KSIDVPEALLGISDY
+119 
-134 GFYGCYSLRD
+134 
-144 LVIPDKVKTIGN
+144 VK
-156 YAFANCIGL
+156 
-165 THVHLGKSVE
+165 

-201 VEDGVLYSK
+201 VDDGVLYSK

-355 SCSRLQSVSIP
+355 SCSRLQSVAIP

-492 CKNLSKV
+492 CKDLSKV

-546 TFPDVAPTKL
+546 TFPDVAPAKL

-570 ALSLLA
+570 VLSLLA

-653 VDDMLHIEGVTTGTS
+653 VDDMLHIDGVTTGTS

-699 VYLCRIQNKTYKI
+699 VYLCRIQNRTYKI

>member
-97 KITSLELPNTL
+97 KITSLELSNTL

-119 KSIDVPEALLGISDY
+119 KSIDLPEALLGISDY

>member
-1 MKKVVVLL
+1 M
-9 ILSMLYMSPTFGYP
+9 
-23 PEYPYY
+23 
-29 QSDNIMYYVF
+29 
-39 ESEKTANVVTY
+39 
-50 YMEFRVGWRP
+50 
-60 FIYRDAVTIP
+60 
-70 ETITYN
+70 
-76 RQVFRV
+76 
-82 TSFSSSYPD
+82 
-91 YYSCVS
+91 
-97 KITSLELPNTL
+97 
-108 SSLGSLAYSRI
+108 
-119 KSIDVPEALLGISDY
+119 
-134 GFYGCYSLRD
+134 
-144 LVIPDKVKTIGN
+144 
-156 YAFANCIGL
+156 
-165 THVHLGKSVE
+165 HLGKSVE

-201 VEDGVLYSK
+201 VDDGVLYSK

-355 SCSRLQSVSIP
+355 SCSRLQSVAIP

-492 CKNLSKV
+492 CKDLSKV

-520 GTLVVPASAEEV
+520 STLVVPASAEEV
-532 YRRTAPWRFFYTIE
+532 YRRTALWRFFYTIE
-546 TFPDVAPTKL
+546 TFPDVAPAKL

-570 ALSLLA
+570 VLSLLA

-653 VDDMLHIEGVTTGTS
+653 VDDMLHIDGVTTGTS

-699 VYLCRIQNKTYKI
+699 VYLCRIQNRTYKI

>member
-1 MKKVVVLL
+1 M
-9 ILSMLYMSPTFGYP
+9 
-23 PEYPYY
+23 
-29 QSDNIMYYVF
+29 
-39 ESEKTANVVTY
+39 
-50 YMEFRVGWRP
+50 
-60 FIYRDAVTIP
+60 
-70 ETITYN
+70 
-76 RQVFRV
+76 
-82 TSFSSSYPD
+82 
-91 YYSCVS
+91 
-97 KITSLELPNTL
+97 
-108 SSLGSLAYSRI
+108 
-119 KSIDVPEALLGISDY
+119 
-134 GFYGCYSLRD
+134 
-144 LVIPDKVKTIGN
+144 
-156 YAFANCIGL
+156 
-165 THVHLGKSVE
+165 HLGKSVE
-175 TIGENVFLNSDSLT
+175 TIVENVFLNSDSLT

-201 VEDGVLYSK
+201 VDDGVLYSK

-339 VNIPQCVTTIG
+339 VNIPQCVTAIG

-355 SCSRLQSVSIP
+355 SCSRLQSVAIP

-492 CKNLSKV
+492 CKDLSKV

-546 TFPDVAPTKL
+546 TFPDVAPAKL

-570 ALSLLA
+570 VLSLLA

-653 VDDMLHIEGVTTGTS
+653 VDDMLHIDGVTTGTS

-699 VYLCRIQNKTYKI
+699 VYLCRIQNRTYKI

>member
-1 MKKVVVLL
+1 M
-9 ILSMLYMSPTFGYP
+9 
-23 PEYPYY
+23 
-29 QSDNIMYYVF
+29 
-39 ESEKTANVVTY
+39 
-50 YMEFRVGWRP
+50 
-60 FIYRDAVTIP
+60 
-70 ETITYN
+70 
-76 RQVFRV
+76 
-82 TSFSSSYPD
+82 
-91 YYSCVS
+91 
-97 KITSLELPNTL
+97 
-108 SSLGSLAYSRI
+108 
-119 KSIDVPEALLGISDY
+119 
-134 GFYGCYSLRD
+134 
-144 LVIPDKVKTIGN
+144 
-156 YAFANCIGL
+156 
-165 THVHLGKSVE
+165 HLGKSVE

-201 VEDGVLYSK
+201 VDDGVLYSK

-339 VNIPQCVTTIG
+339 VNIPQCVTAIG
-350 TSAFA
+350 ISAFA
-355 SCSRLQSVSIP
+355 SCSRLQSVAIP
-366 DEVERIEDYAFKGCS
+366 DEVERIEDYAFKWCS

-492 CKNLSKV
+492 CKDLSKV

-546 TFPDVAPTKL
+546 TFPDVAPAKL

-570 ALSLLA
+570 VLSLLA

-653 VDDMLHIEGVTTGTS
+653 VDDMLHIDGVITGTS

-699 VYLCRIQNKTYKI
+699 VYLCRIQNRTYKI

>member
-1 MKKVVVLL
+1 M
-9 ILSMLYMSPTFGYP
+9 
-23 PEYPYY
+23 
-29 QSDNIMYYVF
+29 
-39 ESEKTANVVTY
+39 
-50 YMEFRVGWRP
+50 
-60 FIYRDAVTIP
+60 
-70 ETITYN
+70 
-76 RQVFRV
+76 
-82 TSFSSSYPD
+82 
-91 YYSCVS
+91 
-97 KITSLELPNTL
+97 
-108 SSLGSLAYSRI
+108 
-119 KSIDVPEALLGISDY
+119 
-134 GFYGCYSLRD
+134 
-144 LVIPDKVKTIGN
+144 
-156 YAFANCIGL
+156 
-165 THVHLGKSVE
+165 HLGKSVE

-201 VEDGVLYSK
+201 VDDGVLYSK

-339 VNIPQCVTTIG
+339 VNIPQCVTAIG

-355 SCSRLQSVSIP
+355 SCSRLQSVAIP

-392 KKIGVEAFGE
+392 KKIGVEEAFGE

-492 CKNLSKV
+492 CKDLSKV

-546 TFPDVAPTKL
+546 TFPDVAPAKL

-570 ALSLLA
+570 VLSLLA

-653 VDDMLHIEGVTTGTS
+653 VDDMLHIDGVTTGTS

-699 VYLCRIQNKTYKI
+699 VYLCRIQNRTYKI